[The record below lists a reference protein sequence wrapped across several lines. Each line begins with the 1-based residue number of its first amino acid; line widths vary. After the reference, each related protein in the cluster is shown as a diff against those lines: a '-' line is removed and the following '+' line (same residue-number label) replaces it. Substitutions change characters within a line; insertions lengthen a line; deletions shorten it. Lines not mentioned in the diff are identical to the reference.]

1 MSMPSCCFNFTLDRE
16 TAAGHAKSHVQLP
29 LAMSESSAV
38 PPAQPSANAMPDP
51 DAVPYA
57 CNGCSLCMPC
67 VFGGI
72 QYVCCVHSM

>member
-38 PPAQPSANAMPDP
+38 PSAMPDP
-51 DAVPYA
+51 GAMPYMHA
-57 CNGCSLCMPC
+57 MGIPC
-67 VFGGI
+67 VCHVYPEGI